1 MCLVG
6 RQTLLSQSINQSMCT
21 HCSQTNN
28 VMMQMMICRS
38 SLSFCRTT
46 HMHSAVHPI
55 KIKLLDL
62 SVSPSTVSKY
72 FQMQFIVHSRSFSY

>member
-46 HMHSAVHPI
+46 HAHCGTSHQDKTVGSVRLTIYCI
-55 KIKLLDL
+55 KI
-62 SVSPSTVSKY
+62 
-72 FQMQFIVHSRSFSY
+72 FSNAVYRT